1 MKGESGMN
9 EVEQKE
15 LEYAIEEITEIAT
28 GFGLDFY
35 PMRYEICPADIIY
48 TFGAYGMPTRFS
60 HWSFG
65 KQFHK
70 MKLHYDLGL
79 SKIYELVINS
89 NPCYAFLLDSN
100 SLINNK
106 LIVAHVLAHCDFFKN
121 NVRFQNT
128 KREMVESMAAT
139 ADRIRQYEI
148 KYGKQEVETFLDA
161 VLAIDE
167 HIDPSLMRP
176 KLAWSMDDVEFVEE
190 EETASTPYD
199 ELWGLDDR
207 NKAKKPKK
215 KVAKKFPP
223 QPEKDILLFIENFS
237 RELTDWQRDIL
248 TMMREEMLYFWPQ
261 LETKIMNEGWA
272 SYWHQRI
279 VRELDLTSAE
289 AIEFAKLNAGVVQ
302 PSKTGINPYYLGL
315 KIFEDIEERY
325 NNPTEEMKQRGVKP
339 GSGREKMFEVRE
351 IESDISFLRNYLTK
365 GLVMRED
372 MYLFQKQGRDY
383 KIVDKAW
390 KQVRDQLVSMR
401 VNGGFPYITVNDG
414 DYNKNGELYL
424 KHGFEGIELDLKY
437 LEKVLP
443 YIHQLWGR
451 GVHMETVV
459 EDKPLLYSYDGKALH
474 RKYL

>member
-1 MKGESGMN
+1 MSED
-9 EVEQKE
+9 QKS
-15 LEYAIEEITEIAT
+15 LEYAISEITEIAK

-35 PMRYEICPADIIY
+35 PMRYEICPAEIIY

-100 SLINNK
+100 SLIQNK

-128 KREMVESMAAT
+128 KRDMVESMAAT
-139 ADRIRQYEI
+139 AERIRQYEI
-148 KYGKQEVETFLDA
+148 QHGKQKVESFLDA
-161 VLAIDE
+161 VLAIEE

-176 KLAWSMDDVEFVEE
+176 KLAWSMEDEVEE
-190 EETASTPYD
+190 EEPISATPYD
-199 ELWGLDDR
+199 DLWDLDS
-207 NKAKKPKK
+207 NKTESKESNKK
-215 KVAKKFPP
+215 KKFPP
-223 QPEKDILLFIENFS
+223 RPEKDLLLFIESYS
-237 RELTDWQRDIL
+237 RELEDWQRDIL

-279 VRELDLTSAE
+279 LREMDLTSGE
-289 AIEFAKLNAGVVQ
+289 SIEFAKLNAGVVQ
-302 PSKTGINPYYLGL
+302 PSKTGINPYYLGI

-325 NNPTEEMKQRGVKP
+325 NNPTEEMQRRGIKP

-365 GLVMRED
+365 DLVMRED
-372 MYLFQKQGRDY
+372 MYLFQKQGREY
-383 KIVDKAW
+383 KVVDKAW
-390 KQVRDQLVSMR
+390 EQVRDQLVSMR
-401 VNGGFPYITVNDG
+401 VNGGFPYLTVTDG
-414 DYNKNGELYL
+414 DYLKNGELYIT
-424 KHGFEGIELDLKY
+424 HGFEGIELDIKY

-451 GVHMETVV
+451 KCHIETMV
-459 EDKPLLYSYDGKALH
+459 ESRAMLYTYDGKGIH

>member
-1 MKGESGMN
+1 MN

-365 GLVMRED
+365 DLVMRED

-390 KQVRDQLVSMR
+390 EQVRDQLVSMR

>member
-1 MKGESGMN
+1 MNAEETKGL
-9 EVEQKE
+9 QR
-15 LEYAIEEITEIAT
+15 AIEEITDIAK

-35 PMRYEICPADIIY
+35 PMRYEICPAEIIY

-100 SLINNK
+100 SLIQNK

-121 NVRFQNT
+121 NCRFQNT
-128 KREMVESMAAT
+128 NRDMVESMAA
-139 ADRIRQYEI
+139 AAERIKHYERIHGI
-148 KYGKQEVETFLDA
+148 KEVESFLDA
-161 VLAIDE
+161 ILAIQE
-167 HIDPSLMRP
+167 HIDPSLVRP
-176 KLAWSMDDVEFVEE
+176 KLLWSVDDEEEDE
-190 EETASTPYD
+190 EETAPSPYD
-199 ELWGLDDR
+199 DLWGMDKPKQVKKKR
-207 NKAKKPKK
+207 GKKP
-215 KVAKKFPP
+215 FPP
-223 QPEKDILLFIENFS
+223 RPEKDILLFIEEHS
-237 RELTDWQRDIL
+237 RELEPWQRDIL

-279 VRELDLTSAE
+279 IRELDLTSDE

-325 NNPTEEMKQRGVKP
+325 DNPTDEMKKTGVKP

-351 IESDISFLRNYLTK
+351 IESDISFIRNYLTK
-365 GLVMRED
+365 DLVTRED
-372 MYLFQKQGRDY
+372 LYLFQKQGRDY
-383 KIVDKAW
+383 KVIDKEW
-390 KQVRDQLVSMR
+390 KAVRDQLVNMR
-401 VNGGFPYITVNDG
+401 VNGGFPYLTVNDG
-414 DYNKNGELYL
+414 DYLKNNELYI
-424 KHGFEGIELDLKY
+424 KHWYEGIELDLKY

-443 YIHQLWGR
+443 YLYQLWGR
-451 GVHMETVV
+451 SVHIESVL
-459 EDKPLLYSYDGKALH
+459 EDREVMFSYDGKGVH
-474 RKYL
+474 RRYL

>member
-1 MKGESGMN
+1 VSADSKS
-9 EVEQKE
+9 
-15 LEYAIEEITEIAT
+15 LEYAISEITEIAR

-35 PMRYEICPADIIY
+35 PMRYEVCPADIIY

-65 KQFHK
+65 KQYHK

-100 SLINNK
+100 SLIQNK

-128 KREMVESMAAT
+128 KRDMVESMAAT
-139 ADRIRQYEI
+139 AERIRSYEI
-148 KYGKQEVETFLDA
+148 EHGKQEVENFLDA
-161 VLAIDE
+161 VLAIEE

-176 KLAWSMDDVEFVEE
+176 KLSWTMDDVDFE
-190 EETASTPYD
+190 EETIAETPYD
-199 ELWGLDDR
+199 DLWSLDDQ
-207 NKAKKPKK
+207 KKTVEKRVKK
-215 KVAKKFPP
+215 MKKFPP
-223 QPEKDILLFIENFS
+223 KPEKDLLLFIESYS

-279 VRELDLTSAE
+279 LREMDLTPGE

-315 KIFEDIEERY
+315 KVLEDIEERY
-325 NNPTEEMKQRGVKP
+325 NNPTKEMIERGVKP
-339 GSGREKMFEVRE
+339 GSGREKIFEVRE

-365 GLVMRED
+365 DLVMRED
-372 MYLFQKQGRDY
+372 MYLFQKQGKEY
-383 KIVDKAW
+383 KIVDKEW
-390 KQVRDQLVSMR
+390 EQVRDQLVGMR
-401 VNGGFPYITVNDG
+401 VNGGFPYLMVVDG
-414 DYNKNGELYL
+414 DYQKNGELYIR
-424 KHGFEGIELDLKY
+424 HSYEGIELDIKY

-443 YIHQLWGR
+443 YMHQLWGR
-451 GVHMETVV
+451 KTHIETIV
-459 EDKPLLYSYDGKALH
+459 EDRTMLFTYDGKGIH